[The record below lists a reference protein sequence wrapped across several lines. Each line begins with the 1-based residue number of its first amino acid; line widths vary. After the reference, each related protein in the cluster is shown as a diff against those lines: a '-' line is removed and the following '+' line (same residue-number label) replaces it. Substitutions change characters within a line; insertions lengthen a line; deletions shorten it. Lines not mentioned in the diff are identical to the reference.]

1 MNKFEITE
9 SYVKMLQKVLKTYQL
24 RICFKMDITI
34 GYFSA
39 KLFIEGCQF
48 LFNYT
53 LLSLWAVHKKVCYK

>member
-1 MNKFEITE
+1 MFIWEKWWEELVAYIKCLYKLIKNMNKFEITE

-39 KLFIEGCQF
+39 KLFI
-48 LFNYT
+48 
-53 LLSLWAVHKKVCYK
+53 